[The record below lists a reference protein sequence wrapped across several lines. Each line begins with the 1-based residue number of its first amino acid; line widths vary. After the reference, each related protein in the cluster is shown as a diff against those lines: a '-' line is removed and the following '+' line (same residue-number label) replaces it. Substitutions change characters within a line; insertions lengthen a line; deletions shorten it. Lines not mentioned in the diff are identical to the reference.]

1 MAKPTQLAQKSQERD
16 RLQASGDQA
25 GPEGEVRGTGAGSKP
40 GPLSR
45 NHTAQRVSELTL
57 PPFRG
62 CSHSTAA
69 GPALPRAT
77 TRPAPQLTMFIFVS
91 GSTFLLP
98 TANAPRTTTPYSNT
112 TADSRPRILPGWGRL
127 GGSQGSAKRRQG
139 GYVRKRP
146 RRGLMFLLRRAPRPA
161 RDRVTGRGRAPADRA
176 RTGLRSPERLNAR
189 GRAGRVPRPSHLP
202 PATEPSAHRPAAG
215 GGRGAGGGAQAT
227 RRSLSRPEGR
237 GPARGRRPRCSAA
250 FR

>member
-16 RLQASGDQA
+16 QLQASGDQA

-112 TADSRPRILPGWGRL
+112 TPDSRPRILPGWGRL

-176 RTGLRSPERLNAR
+176 RTGLRRRSPALR
-189 GRAGRVPRPSHLP
+189 GAKPRGPSLKCPLGMLLGAPGANGAGQAPLR
-202 PATEPSAHRPAAG
+202 AAG
-215 GGRGAGGGAQAT
+215 FNPFSDSTSG
-227 RRSLSRPEGR
+227 L
-237 GPARGRRPRCSAA
+237 CSFPFAPC
-250 FR
+250 FRH